1 MKEGTARA
9 LSTPSKRSRENATK
23 SPRQRTKH
31 DGAPLRRERET
42 FVQLFKHATTKI
54 IICAFDV
61 TCELVMTLS
70 VHMSLSLAGGRD
82 GYIINIIITP
92 LILLNLPHKTRFS

>member
-31 DGAPLRRERET
+31 DGAPLRRTRET
-42 FVQLFKHATTKI
+42 FVQLFKHATTKII

-70 VHMSLSLAGGRD
+70 VHMSLSLAGERD
-82 GYIINIIITP
+82 GYIINMITP
-92 LILLNLPHKTRFS
+92 LI